1 MGTVQKKWGIS
12 IKAESFPLLKV
23 NGSTSFSDIKIIT
36 ERGALA
42 YRWNGWSPDLVP
54 TTSVNNESS
63 VLVCDNLLRMHTHWL
78 QEFSKGPGGTASPRN
93 GSVECGVVT
102 PIGFPSMWEARVC

>member
-12 IKAESFPLLKV
+12 IKAFPLLKV
-23 NGSTSFSDIKIIT
+23 NGSTLFSDIKIIT
-36 ERGALA
+36 EWAMLA
-42 YRWNGWSPDLVP
+42 YRWNGWGPDLVP
-54 TTSVNNESS
+54 TTFVNNESS

-78 QEFSKGPGGTASPRN
+78 QESSEGPGGTASPRN

-102 PIGFPSMWEARVC
+102 PIGFPSMWEARAC